1 MSSADTPAAPR
12 VDADGLLDA
21 LAEPAAIV
29 DCHGVIVRV
38 NPAWHGTFAADG
50 GAPWGDAAVGARE
63 LSDGIADVC
72 SGVRA
77 QLELEVA
84 LETTGSATPRPFLAR
99 AVRLPGAEHLGLV
112 TLHEAGERAEL
123 ARLQQQLQELREQ
136 LFQAQKLEAVGRL
149 TGGVAHDF
157 NNMLTSIICFTRFVV
172 DDMAAEDPRRSDL
185 IEVLKSADNAARL
198 TNQLLAFSRRKP
210 LSPVTLNVND
220 AVTSVGRVLRRT
232 LGEHI
237 ELVIEP
243 SDEALFVLLDPG
255 QFDQLLFNLAVQAK
269 DAVVGGGTIS
279 VRLAKSRVF
288 EQASLPVG
296 DYAELVVAQSSR
308 AGSAP
313 RDPAQ
318 AAAPSAGLGLAMC
331 RAIAEQVHGGLYAH
345 TGGGA
350 EGFRVLLPLCEEP
363 RRGETSRRISL
374 TPVALS
380 GTVLVV
386 EDQPAILRTMVR
398 ALSSTG
404 LRVLEAGSGEDAL
417 AVLEERSQLE
427 PELIVTDVVLPRMSG
442 PHLVERLRQKNPA
455 LKALYVSGYVGD
467 ELASSVRTDDNTA
480 FVMKP
485 FTGRQLAVRA
495 AALLA
500 QRVSGQ

>member
-1 MSSADTPAAPR
+1 MSSSEPPLAALIGPDS
-12 VDADGLLDA
+12 VLAA
-21 LAEPAAIV
+21 LAEPSAVVDGQATLLCANAALSALLAA
-29 DCHGVIVRV
+29 HGGE
-38 NPAWHGTFAADG
+38 PWAGTAR
-50 GAPWGDAAVGARE
+50 GASE
-63 LSDGIADVC
+63 LRQGIAAVC
-72 SGVRA
+72 SGAHEQVE
-77 QLELEVA
+77 LELE
-84 LETTGSATPRPFLAR
+84 LELDGSAAPRRLLAR
-99 AVRLPGAEHLGLV
+99 VVCLRREPPRLALLSLLD
-112 TLHEAGERAEL
+112 TADRAEL
-123 ARLQQQLQELREQ
+123 EGLRAESDELRQQLI
-136 LFQAQKLEAVGRL
+136 QAQKLEAVGRL

-210 LSPVTLNVND
+210 FMAVHINVND

-243 SDEALFVLLDPG
+243 SDEPLYVLLDPG
-255 QFDQLLFNLAVQAK
+255 QFDQLLFNLAILAK
-269 DAVVGGGTIS
+269 DALSDGGTIAIRMAKT
-279 VRLAKSRVF
+279 RLQEK
-288 EQASLPVG
+288 G
-296 DYAELVVAQSSR
+296 DQAELMIVQAAR
-308 AGSAP
+308 AGTPAREPAP
-313 RDPAQ
+313 PGG
-318 AAAPSAGLGLAMC
+318 PSSGLGLAMC
-331 RAIAEQVHGGLYAH
+331 RAIAEQAHGALEAH
-345 TGGGA
+345 VSAAG
-350 EGFRVLLPLCEEP
+350 EGFRVLLPACEEP
-363 RRGETSRRISL
+363 RRGDNARRISL
-374 TPVALS
+374 APVALS

-417 AVLEERSQLE
+417 AVLEERSQLQ
-427 PELIVTDVVLPRMSG
+427 PELVVTDVVLPRMSG
-442 PHLVERLRQKNPA
+442 PHLVERLRERNPA

-467 ELASSVRTDDNTA
+467 ELAGSVRTDDNTA
-480 FVMKP
+480 FVLKP

-500 QRVSGQ
+500 QRTSG